1 MRKAKSLP
9 RFGASY
15 WGQVR
20 PLGAVFLSGDEPMQ
34 GERTLPA
41 VLQDALS
48 KGLLKRIPLTFL
60 PFVNQQLSGWDYLFP
75 NERQSVERLLV
86 FVAGLSPEQSTD
98 LFHSVVELEN
108 RMGVRKWQFS
118 TKEQTIQN
126 SSQLAA
132 SPYFQDWRRAVQA
145 VFDAADAHALKTN
158 PEAGQPARKLVLID
172 IPLELPVDAGT
183 VWRRWEGIGRPIK
196 LDLSRSGNSPTAF
209 AALVTGQPNSA
220 GGRSAGLLDAGKA
233 SPNSSPAH
241 AWIIDAGKGLVDTVL
256 SSDPAM
262 AAHPT
267 AIVLGYARLERYRK
281 SFSHEMNTMPKDL
294 TAADQVYDHLRKVDV
309 LPWCPDEVAAD
320 PAIREFVRALYLS
333 GNGAVIFGNSF
344 VQWAASEAFRR
355 ARPSFLA
362 AQFGVRSKPKPFT
375 GVAVF
380 DNPDEVNPLKAVD
393 DLPGSAVDAQMLA
406 LYVWLSA
413 YRYEEYQRS
422 TVCVC
427 VAESLSEAYLVAP
440 PEFTL
445 EQTSQPVTLDQLGD
459 ALRSWI
465 A

>member
-1 MRKAKSLP
+1 MQA
-9 RFGASY
+9 
-15 WGQVR
+15 
-20 PLGAVFLSGDEPMQ
+20 EP
-34 GERTLPA
+34 TLPV
-41 VLQDALS
+41 VLQDELS

-86 FVAGLSPEQSTD
+86 FVATLSPEQSTE
-98 LFHSVVELEN
+98 LFRSVVELEDK
-108 RMGVRKWQFS
+108 MGVRKWQFS
-118 TKEQTIQN
+118 TTEQTINN
-126 SSQLAA
+126 SSLLAA

-158 PEAGQPARKLVLID
+158 PEAGQQARRLVLID
-172 IPLELPVDAGT
+172 IPMELPVDPGT
-183 VWRRWEGIGRPIK
+183 VWRRWGGIGRVIK
-196 LDLSRSGNSPTAF
+196 LDLPQSGDSTTAF
-209 AALVTGQPNSA
+209 AALVAGQPNSA
-220 GGRSAGLLDAGKA
+220 GGRPAGLLHAGKA
-233 SPNSSPAH
+233 RPNSSPAH
-241 AWIIDAGKGLVDTVL
+241 TWIVDAGKGLVDTVL
-256 SSDPAM
+256 SSDPEM
-262 AAHPT
+262 ATHPT
-267 AIVLGYARLERYRK
+267 AIVLGHARLERFRQ

-294 TAADQVYDHLRKVDV
+294 VAADQVFDHLRSVDV
-309 LPWCPDEVAAD
+309 LPWCPAEVAAD

-380 DNPDEVNPLKAVD
+380 DNPDKVNPLPAVD
-393 DLPGSAVDAQMLA
+393 DLPGSALDAQILA
-406 LYVWLSA
+406 LYVWLAA
-413 YRYEEYQRS
+413 YRYQEYQHS

-427 VAESLSEAYLVAP
+427 VAESLSQAYVVAP
-440 PEFTL
+440 PEFALLKET
-445 EQTSQPVTLDQLGD
+445 EPVTLDRLGS
-459 ALRSWI
+459 ALSAWI

>member
-1 MRKAKSLP
+1 
-9 RFGASY
+9 
-15 WGQVR
+15 
-20 PLGAVFLSGDEPMQ
+20 MQ

-86 FVAGLSPEQSTD
+86 FVAGLSPGQSAD
-98 LFHSVVELEN
+98 LFRNVVALEDK
-108 RMGVRKWQFS
+108 MGVRKWQFS
-118 TKEQTIQN
+118 TKEQTIN
-126 SSQLAA
+126 NASLLAA

-145 VFDAADAHALKTN
+145 VFDAADDHALKTN
-158 PEAGQPARKLVLID
+158 PEAGQTARRLVLID
-172 IPLELPVDAGT
+172 IPVELPVDAGT
-183 VWRRWEGIGRPIK
+183 VWRRWEGMGRSIKLDLSGTLDLSGK
-196 LDLSRSGNSPTAF
+196 LDLSRSGNSPSAF
-209 AALVTGQPNSA
+209 AALVAGRFNSA
-220 GGRSAGLLDAGKA
+220 GGRSAGLLDAGKTR
-233 SPNSSPAH
+233 PNSSPAH
-241 AWIIDAGKGLVDTVL
+241 TWIVDAGKGLVDTVL
-256 SSDPAM
+256 SSDPGM

-267 AIVLGYARLERYRK
+267 AIVLGHARLERFRQ

-294 TAADQVYDHLRKVDV
+294 TAADQVFDHLRKVDV
-309 LPWCPDEVAAD
+309 LPWCPAEVAAD

-380 DNPDEVNPLKAVD
+380 DNPDEVNPLQSVD

-413 YRYEEYQRS
+413 YRYQEYQRS

-445 EQTSQPVTLDQLGD
+445 GQASQPVTVDQLGD